1 MLDDLDRTQAY
12 IKKES
17 VQNQRSKID
26 SAPESKFEQAQSSNA
41 QSNATSRSRQPSTSA
56 QESHFDMKTPK
67 FNSQL
72 PIENWINAMGI
83 FMDCHNFSGKTSL
96 TSLLLNV

>member
-56 QESHFDMKTPK
+56 QESHFGMKTPYRRDPLICGPLICGFWPNPK
-67 FNSQL
+67 K
-72 PIENWINAMGI
+72 
-83 FMDCHNFSGKTSL
+83 NFKNFKNLQGQW
-96 TSLLLNV
+96 